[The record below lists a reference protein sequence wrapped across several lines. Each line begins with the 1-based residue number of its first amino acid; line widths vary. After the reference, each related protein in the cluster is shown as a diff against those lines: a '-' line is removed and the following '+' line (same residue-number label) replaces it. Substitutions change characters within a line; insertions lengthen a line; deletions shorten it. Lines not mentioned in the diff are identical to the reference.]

1 MPRLRSFHR
10 SFHRTLPWVV
20 ALTAGLIAAWLRYR
34 LVEPA
39 TLAQACAA
47 GAGGLRCLL
56 RAATVVAFH
65 SHGLTLACSA
75 LAAMTLI
82 TRGRRI
88 AALTLA
94 AGVAGLVLYSF
105 EAGAAAVL
113 AGAWVLVRPVPRS
126 GGADTPEA

>member
-1 MPRLRSFHR
+1 MPRLRN
-10 SFHRTLPWVV
+10 FHRTLPWVV
-20 ALTAGLIAAWLRYR
+20 ALAAGLIAAWLRYR

-47 GAGGLRCLL
+47 GANGLRCQL

-65 SHGLTLACSA
+65 SHGLTLACGTLVA
-75 LAAMTLI
+75 LTLI
-82 TRGRRI
+82 SRRRRI

-94 AGVAGLVLYSF
+94 AGAAGLVLYSF

-113 AGAWVLVRPVPRS
+113 AGAWVLARPLPRS
-126 GGADTPEA
+126 DGTDPPEA

>member
-1 MPRLRSFHR
+1 MPRPRSVLRSV
-10 SFHRTLPWVV
+10 PWLA
-20 ALTAGLIAAWLRYR
+20 ALAAGLIAAWLRYR

-39 TLAQACAA
+39 ALAQACAA

-65 SHGLTLACSA
+65 SHGLTLACGA
-75 LAAMTLI
+75 LAALTLI
-82 TRGRRI
+82 TPGRRT
-88 AALTLA
+88 ATLALA

-113 AGAWVLVRPVPRS
+113 AGAWVLARPVPRS

>member
-10 SFHRTLPWVV
+10 TLPWLV
-20 ALTAGLIAAWLRYR
+20 ALAAGLIAAWLRYR

-39 TLAQACAA
+39 ALAQACAA
-47 GAGGLRCLL
+47 GAGGVRCAL

-65 SHGLTLACSA
+65 SHGLTMVCGA
-75 LAAMTLI
+75 LAAMALI
-82 TRGRRI
+82 ARERRI

-94 AGVAGLVLYSF
+94 AGAAGLVLYSF

-113 AGAWVLVRPVPRS
+113 AGALVLARPVPRS
-126 GGADTPEA
+126 DGAGTPEA